1 MSYRRVAGVLKEL
14 EVMGL
19 IGGRS
24 ISRGSEG
31 RSNELWL
38 KVPVQ
43 TILEYM
49 QSDWRDV
56 GGHLQKNCRNG
67 ERSRSGSNADGRDQ
81 GDRESEVFYV
91 KPA

>member
-1 MSYRRVAGVLKEL
+1 MEGTEKVSYRHVASVLKEL

-56 GGHLQKNCRNG
+56 GGHLQRNLQ
-67 ERSRSGSNADGRDQ
+67 EWRATKEWEQRRRQRSRR
-81 GDRESEVFYV
+81 SEI
-91 KPA
+91 